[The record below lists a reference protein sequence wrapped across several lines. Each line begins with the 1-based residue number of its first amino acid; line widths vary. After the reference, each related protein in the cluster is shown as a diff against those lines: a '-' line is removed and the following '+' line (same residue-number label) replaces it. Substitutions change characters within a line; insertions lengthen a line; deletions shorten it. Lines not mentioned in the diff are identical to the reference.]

1 MEERRRTR
9 LRERKRGER
18 SSLRVIKKIIFLAL
32 MTICAIDR
40 TVL

>member
-9 LRERKRGER
+9 LIERKRGER
-18 SSLRVIKKIIFLAL
+18 SSLRVIKKFIFLAL